1 METLAAGF
9 GFSTLASAGKSVADY
24 EDPRLKSVSGS
35 AQVVAEKLSATQKL
49 LSGFSGLDYSK
60 EEARDDGTHDDM
72 HHAAEMELKRMPK
85 EQRATVEREFGRRID
100 VANRMLAVIETEAKQ
115 LSTAAEKQ
123 VRAAVLNLEPISRA
137 VLNLETLRE
146 QEAVNESFRSSFSS
160 IGAAK
165 RVAKNWKA
173 KQHSP

>member
-1 METLAAGF
+1 MKTLAAGF

-115 LSTAAEKQ
+115 LSTAAEKE
-123 VRAAVLNLEPISRA
+123 V
-137 VLNLETLRE
+137 
-146 QEAVNESFRSSFSS
+146 SSFTASFTVS
-160 IGAAK
+160 T
-165 RVAKNWKA
+165 W
-173 KQHSP
+173 SPSLERCSTWRLCANRRP

>member
-1 METLAAGF
+1 MKTLAAGF

-115 LSTAAEKQ
+115 LSTAAE
-123 VRAAVLNLEPISRA
+123 
-137 VLNLETLRE
+137 T

-173 KQHSP
+173 KQHTP

>member
-1 METLAAGF
+1 
-9 GFSTLASAGKSVADY
+9 
-24 EDPRLKSVSGS
+24 
-35 AQVVAEKLSATQKL
+35 
-49 LSGFSGLDYSK
+49 
-60 EEARDDGTHDDM
+60 M
-72 HHAAEMELKRMPK
+72 HHAAEMELKRMSK

-115 LSTAAEKQ
+115 LSTAAEKE
-123 VRAAVLNLEPISRA
+123 VS
-137 VLNLETLRE
+137 LRPTPSSGAQPGDFVCE

-173 KQHSP
+173 KQQHSP

>member
-1 METLAAGF
+1 
-9 GFSTLASAGKSVADY
+9 
-24 EDPRLKSVSGS
+24 
-35 AQVVAEKLSATQKL
+35 
-49 LSGFSGLDYSK
+49 
-60 EEARDDGTHDDM
+60 M
-72 HHAAEMELKRMPK
+72 HHAAEMELKRMSK

-115 LSTAAEKQ
+115 LSTAAEKE

-137 VLNLETLRE
+137 VLNVETLRE
-146 QEAVNESFRSSFSS
+146 QEAVNESFRSSFCS

-173 KQHSP
+173 RAPGRREGQWPDEEEGGDGRGAAVYRGADGGVVGA

>member
-72 HHAAEMELKRMPK
+72 HHAAEMELKRMPQ

-115 LSTAAEKQ
+115 LSTAAE
-123 VRAAVLNLEPISRA
+123 
-137 VLNLETLRE
+137 T

-173 KQHSP
+173 KGQHSP

>member
-1 METLAAGF
+1 
-9 GFSTLASAGKSVADY
+9 
-24 EDPRLKSVSGS
+24 
-35 AQVVAEKLSATQKL
+35 
-49 LSGFSGLDYSK
+49 
-60 EEARDDGTHDDM
+60 M

-115 LSTAAEKQ
+115 LSTAAE
-123 VRAAVLNLEPISRA
+123 
-137 VLNLETLRE
+137 T

-173 KQHSP
+173 RAPGRREGQWPDEEEGGDGRGAAVYRGADGGVVGA

>member
-1 METLAAGF
+1 MILFMQGMVVNKHTQ
-9 GFSTLASAGKSVADY
+9 
-24 EDPRLKSVSGS
+24 RL
-35 AQVVAEKLSATQKL
+35 
-49 LSGFSGLDYSK
+49 
-60 EEARDDGTHDDM
+60 HDDM

-115 LSTAAEKQ
+115 LSTAAETE
-123 VRAAVLNLEPISRA
+123 VRALNLEPISRA

-165 RVAKNWKA
+165 RVARNWKS
-173 KQHSP
+173 KHSP

>member
-1 METLAAGF
+1 
-9 GFSTLASAGKSVADY
+9 
-24 EDPRLKSVSGS
+24 
-35 AQVVAEKLSATQKL
+35 
-49 LSGFSGLDYSK
+49 
-60 EEARDDGTHDDM
+60 M
-72 HHAAEMELKRMPK
+72 HHAAEMELKRMSK

-115 LSTAAEKQ
+115 LSTAAEKE
-123 VRAAVLNLEPISRA
+123 VRAVLNLEPISRA

-173 KQHSP
+173 KQQHSP

>member
-1 METLAAGF
+1 MKTLAAGF

-72 HHAAEMELKRMPK
+72 HHAAEMELKRMPQ

-115 LSTAAEKQ
+115 LSTAAEKE
-123 VRAAVLNLEPISRA
+123 VSLRPTPISRA

>member
-1 METLAAGF
+1 M
-9 GFSTLASAGKSVADY
+9 S
-24 EDPRLKSVSGS
+24 
-35 AQVVAEKLSATQKL
+35 
-49 LSGFSGLDYSK
+49 
-60 EEARDDGTHDDM
+60 
-72 HHAAEMELKRMPK
+72 K

-123 VRAAVLNLEPISRA
+123 
-137 VLNLETLRE
+137 
-146 QEAVNESFRSSFSS
+146 EAVNESFRSSFSS

-173 KQHSP
+173 KQQHSP

>member
-1 METLAAGF
+1 MKTLAAGF

-72 HHAAEMELKRMPK
+72 HHAAEMELKRMPQ

-115 LSTAAEKQ
+115 LSTAAE
-123 VRAAVLNLEPISRA
+123 
-137 VLNLETLRE
+137 T

-173 KQHSP
+173 KGQHSP